1 MNIIQKITNIFK
13 SEESDNSIP
22 ARFERFHNANPQVY
36 DCLVSLARKV
46 MGRNRSRKIGI
57 GMLYEVL
64 RWEYF
69 ITTDSKDEYKL
80 PNEFRACYARKIM
93 KENADLV
100 GCFHIRKSIA
110 DNEI

>member
-1 MNIIQKITNIFK
+1 MNIIQSITSLFK
-13 SEESDNSIP
+13 SEETDNSIP
-22 ARFERFHNANPQVY
+22 ARFDRFHAQNPHVY
-36 DCLVSLARKV
+36 ECLVSLARQV
-46 MGRNRSRKIGI
+46 MARNRGRKIGI

-93 KENADLV
+93 EENSDLA

-110 DNEI
+110 DK

>member
-1 MNIIQKITNIFK
+1 MNIIQKLIYSMKNK
-13 SEESDNSIP
+13 DEDNSIP
-22 ARFERFHNANPQVY
+22 ARFDRFHNANPQVY
-36 DCLVSLARKV
+36 DCLVSLARQV

-93 KENADLV
+93 KENADLA

-110 DNEI
+110 DQ